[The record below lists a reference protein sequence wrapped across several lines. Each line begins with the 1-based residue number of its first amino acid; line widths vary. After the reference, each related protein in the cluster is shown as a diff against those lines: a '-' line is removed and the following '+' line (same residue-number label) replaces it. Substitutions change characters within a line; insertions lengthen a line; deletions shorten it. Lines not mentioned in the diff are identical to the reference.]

1 MTDDKD
7 SNETPELEF
16 ATEEQ
21 VEQLAG
27 AAEASATEGLEAAAE
42 GVAFATAGGDQSAD
56 VIQKLQDQLKEA
68 EKKVLLAQADLE
80 NFRRRVRRESQDQ
93 IKYAPSG
100 HMTDLLES
108 VDNLHRAVEAYDAD
122 PKGDGLRDGV
132 KMVTAQIMESLSKRD
147 CKAIEALGQPFDP
160 NLHQALQMQPSDEYA
175 ANTVMLDLRTGYML
189 HDRVLRPSQVFVS
202 TGKAEDTES

>member
-1 MTDDKD
+1 MTDDKE
-7 SNETPELEF
+7 SNETPELEL

-21 VEQLAG
+21 LQQLNEAG
-27 AAEASATEGLEAAAE
+27 GADSLEGLAE
-42 GVAFATAGGDQSAD
+42 GVAFATGGSDQSAD

-108 VDNLHRAVEAYDAD
+108 VDNLHRAVEAYEAD

-132 KMVTAQIMESLSKRD
+132 KLVTAQIMESLAKRD
-147 CKAIEALGQPFDP
+147 CKAIEALGQTFDP
-160 NLHQALQMQPSDEYA
+160 NLHQALQMQPSDEYE

-202 TGKAEDTES
+202 TGKADSSES